1 MVVSSL
7 RRKVGMLMT
16 SMSRQQQAK
25 MSIRST
31 INCYHKTLIDNSI
44 ESPTTNSTTYPSIH
58 MKSFSTNPQVDGSSK
73 TKTTTRLIPT
83 RHSRHHI
90 PPIAPINIL
99 HDTTDKIIK
108 SIPGTL
114 FSKYKIR
121 MFVVT

>member
-1 MVVSSL
+1 MTSVVVSSL

-31 INCYHKTLIDNSI
+31 INCYHNI
-44 ESPTTNSTTYPSIH
+44 TNSTTYPSRH
-58 MKSFSTNPQVDGSSK
+58 MKSFSTNPQVDGSFK

-121 MFVVT
+121 MFIVT

>member
-1 MVVSSL
+1 MTSMVVSSL

-44 ESPTTNSTTYPSIH
+44 ESPTTN
-58 MKSFSTNPQVDGSSK
+58 KSFSTNPQVDGSSK

-121 MFVVT
+121 MFLVT